1 MTTSK
6 PLGQIIAEAVRGEH
20 DGWHLDPAFKPE
32 PSHEKAFE
40 AGDGQR
46 VLWQIYD
53 CIQNRTTIPEWA
65 ATAFC
70 ERLVAAVTC
79 NVTWNEA
86 FGEIPAKGSAR
97 REYYR
102 STVRDLS
109 RNLIK
114 VGEAVQNY
122 SGAIDDVMWT
132 KLAMR
137 LGMGRDRLK
146 RCWYYYSR
154 AHDWS
159 A

>member
-1 MTTSK
+1 MMKSK
-6 PLGQIIAEAVRGEH
+6 PLSQIIAEAIRGEH
-20 DGWHLDPAFKPE
+20 GGWPLDPAFTPE

-53 CIQNRTTIPEWA
+53 CIQDGKDIPEWA

-70 ERLVAAVTC
+70 ERLVEAVTC
-79 NVTWNEA
+79 NATWNQA

-102 STVRDLS
+102 STVRDLAK
-109 RNLIK
+109 NLIK
-114 VGEAVQNY
+114 VGEAVLT
-122 SGAIDDVMWT
+122 SGPRDDVMWT
-132 KLAMR
+132 KLSLR

-146 RCWYYYSR
+146 RCWYFYSR
-154 AHDWS
+154 AHNLSD
-159 A
+159 